1 MSLYCVVCKN
11 GEMTFE
17 AKELILALPLDDTIN
32 NRFPFED
39 STSELYNLEVF
50 KKGTRAECKEYLLD
64 IPETIRYLFSVELVD
79 EDAIRLI

>member
-17 AKELILALPLDDTIN
+17 AKELILALPIDETLN
-32 NRFPFED
+32 NRFASKD

-50 KKGTRAECKEYLLD
+50 KKGPRAECEEYLLD
-64 IPETIRYLFSVELVD
+64 IPETIRYLFSVEPVD
-79 EDAIRLI
+79 EDAMRLI